1 MTGMAHEAP
10 RPARSS
16 AVIAAWAVLVGMGGT
31 SVTYNVYHAT
41 HNGSMNLGLALL
53 YGIAPVFAAALLSHI
68 VAEHDGGRFLQAVTF
83 AVMLGAMTLSIG
95 ATAAV
100 VEPAAGPWMQWLFG
114 AVLDAAALVALRVIL
129 SSRKH
134 KAAAAEAMEAAERTV
149 AEAERIAAEA
159 AGSVAEAERKSAALE
174 AELATRSAELVAE
187 TAESVTTLEAELTA
201 MRTELAAANATAE
214 ALREAASARLRK
226 RSQPAGAPAG
236 KSASQ
241 SDSTEDLT
249 LELRAVQMLNA
260 HPELKK
266 PRMGSELGRR
276 LGAAESTGRRLHS
289 SLTGEQLPGEAGE
302 ANEEQPQN
310 RSGESAQERSGEQS

>member
-41 HNGSMNLGLALL
+41 HNGSMNVGLALL

-129 SSRKH
+129 TGRKR
-134 KAAAAEAMEAAERTV
+134 KAEAVTAMEAAERTV
-149 AEAERIAAEA
+149 AEAERIAAGA
-159 AGSVAEAERKSAALE
+159 AGSVVEAERKTAQVEGELSAK
-174 AELATRSAELVAE
+174 SAELVA
-187 TAESVTTLEAELTA
+187 
-201 MRTELAAANATAE
+201 ANAALE
-214 ALREAASARLRK
+214 ALRAAAPGSRRR
-226 RSQPAGAPAG
+226 RSSGRAPKAA
-236 KSASQ
+236 KSAPGSG
-241 SDSTEDLT
+241 DERDLT
-249 LELRAVQMLNA
+249 TELRALQMLDA
-260 HPELKK
+260 HPELRGEKQ
-266 PRMGSELGRR
+266 GAELARR
-276 LGAAESTGRRLHS
+276 LGVSAAHGRRLHAR
-289 SLTGEQLPGEAGE
+289 LTA
-302 ANEEQPQN
+302 EERP
-310 RSGESAQERSGEQS
+310 ADPHQERTAERGDEHTDERS